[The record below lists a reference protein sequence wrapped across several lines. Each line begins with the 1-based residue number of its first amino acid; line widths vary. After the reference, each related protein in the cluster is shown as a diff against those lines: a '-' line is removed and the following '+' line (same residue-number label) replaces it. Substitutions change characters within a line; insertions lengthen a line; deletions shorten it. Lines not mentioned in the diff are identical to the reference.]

1 MLPFKTITQAC
12 AHRDPE
18 TKLLVSEIQRVLFK
32 NLNELEQYE
41 ARLKREYELQMKIKH
56 ETLSGGRVKVEDKLM
71 DITSDPLL
79 VAQQLMLIEEERLS
93 AIGPEEFMQAF
104 VKDDPDAEASEL
116 ARSSHNLE
124 AYVGRHAAGLLSVT
138 RQRRRL
144 LSVTRRHAAGCSRS
158 RTEAHLSRSR
168 CRLLVFAC
176 PGVFGRDRYVEWF
189 NRLSYLVASDIIRVD
204 KKKDRVRTLEFWL
217 MVCHHSHVRRVT
229 FASVVFP
236 GCPTARVASRLCR
249 HCCCQGIVVQ
259 PVEGA
264 RPLRG
269 MHRYTMP
276 ACGYRWT
283 HAALP
288 ADAAQLQQRDGH
300 HQRVQLLLRDPP
312 EEDVGQGE
320 HKGCQR
326 PRGSGGCDGPQWQ
339 LQELPRRGG
348 LPPRC

>member
-124 AYVGRHAAGLLSVT
+124 AYVDAVTPPGCCRSRGNADGCCRSRAVTPPAAVGHAP
-138 RQRRRL
+138 RL
-144 LSVTRRHAAGCSRS
+144 TSLALGAACSRM
-158 RTEAHLSRSR
+158 RA
-168 CRLLVFAC
+168 
-176 PGVFGRDRYVEWF
+176 
-189 NRLSYLVASDIIRVD
+189 
-204 KKKDRVRTLEFWL
+204 
-217 MVCHHSHVRRVT
+217 
-229 FASVVFP
+229 
-236 GCPTARVASRLCR
+236 
-249 HCCCQGIVVQ
+249 
-259 PVEGA
+259 
-264 RPLRG
+264 
-269 MHRYTMP
+269 P
-276 ACGYRWT
+276 ACLAVTGT
-283 HAALP
+283 SS
-288 ADAAQLQQRDGH
+288 
-300 HQRVQLLLRDPP
+300 
-312 EEDVGQGE
+312 
-320 HKGCQR
+320 
-326 PRGSGGCDGPQWQ
+326 GSTG
-339 LQELPRRGG
+339 
-348 LPPRC
+348 